1 MNCFSVFLKLS
12 SKIRFY
18 LTIVLFCG
26 YNIIDFKEGGKKLKS
41 NPIVRNALIEFKT
54 NELIIASKLYK
65 EKLSGQISEL
75 AYYKTLQRMCESGEL
90 VKIAKGTYYLPK
102 VSKYGTVP
110 LSEKEIVAAYT
121 ENETGTIIGYS
132 LYNAL
137 NLTTQ
142 IPKTITIMSSAL
154 EGITKSIRN
163 VTVYQVPL
171 KFSKETTGI
180 IHGLEVLQNFNS
192 IQDINYSVFL
202 EFSRELALSYNDK
215 VFEEILNA
223 KTYKK
228 STISF
233 FREILNY
240 YNVQNNL
247 NKYLSALSKYKHPRM
262 EELCEVARISQ

>member
-1 MNCFSVFLKLS
+1 MK
-12 SKIRFY
+12 
-18 LTIVLFCG
+18 G
-26 YNIIDFKEGGKKLKS
+26 
-41 NPIVRNALIEFKT
+41 NPIVRNALAEFEA

-65 EKLSGQISEL
+65 EKLSGQITEA

-90 VKIAKGTYYLPK
+90 VKIAKGTYHLPK
-102 VSKYGTVP
+102 VSKYGIVP
-110 LSEKEIVAAYT
+110 PSEKEIVTAFT
-121 ENETGTIIGYS
+121 ENETGTVIGYS

-154 EGITKSIRN
+154 EGLTKSIRN
-163 VTVYQVPL
+163 VIVYQVPL
-171 KFSKETTGI
+171 EFSKEITSM

-192 IQDINYSVFL
+192 IQDINYSAFL
-202 EFSRELALSYNDK
+202 KFSEELALSYNPEI
-215 VFEEILNA
+215 FEEIVNT

-233 FREILNY
+233 LYEILNY

-247 NKYLSALSKYKHPRM
+247 NKYLSALSEYKHPKM
-262 EELCEVARISQ
+262 EELYEAARV